1 MNKKIGYG
9 IIVSMIF
16 LALVLCIYQYVLKT
30 RIRVLNENY
39 YPVGDTKVVLEIVEC
54 TVYDLRIEGYIE
66 EEESAA
72 TVDVEILLNNGNTEI
87 FYCIPTEYVELYAED
102 EMSEYNRTKVGF
114 RGRILWD
121 KFQDNGEEW
130 QVYIVDRNNEKRE
143 LLLTDTVISRN
154 AASE

>member
-9 IIVSMIF
+9 IIASMIF
-16 LALVLCIYQYVLKT
+16 LSLALNAYQYVLKT
-30 RIRVLNENY
+30 GISAFDEKNY
-39 YPVGDTKVVLEIVEC
+39 IIGDTKVVLETVEC
-54 TVYDLRIEGYIE
+54 TAEDLKIEGYIE
-66 EEESAA
+66 EPESAA
-72 TVDVEILLNNGNTEI
+72 TVDVEILLNNGSTGI

-143 LLLTDTVISRN
+143 LLLTDTIISRN
-154 AASE
+154 TASE